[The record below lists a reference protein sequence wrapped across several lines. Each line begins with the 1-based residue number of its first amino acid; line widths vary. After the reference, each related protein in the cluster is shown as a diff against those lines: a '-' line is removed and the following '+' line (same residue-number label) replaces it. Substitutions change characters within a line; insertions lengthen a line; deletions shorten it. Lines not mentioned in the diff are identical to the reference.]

1 MRNVTDDGHAP
12 VLLAESIAAL
22 ALRGDGIYVD
32 ATFGRGG
39 HSRAILAGL
48 GPRARLVGV
57 DRDAAAE
64 RAAAALDDRRFT
76 FRRGWFS
83 ELPDVLA
90 SIGIDRVDGVLL
102 DLGVSSPQLDDASR
116 GFSYRLEGPLD
127 MRMDTSRGETA
138 AQFIARASV
147 GELTEV
153 IRDYGE
159 ERFAQSVA
167 RAIAKARERGP
178 VVSTRELARIVT
190 QALGARTRG
199 DWSQDPAARTFQA
212 LRIAVN
218 RELHEVS
225 VALPRITGLLAPGGR
240 VAVISFHSLEDRIV
254 KRFFAFASKPYGG
267 DPRLLRMPIAE
278 AALPPSPLAIVGRAV
293 KPRDDE
299 VVRNPRARSAVLRIA
314 SRTAAPLPADWPRG
328 YEADAERRA

>member
-12 VLLAESIAAL
+12 VLLAESVAGL
-22 ALRGDGIYVD
+22 ALRDDGIYVD

-116 GFSYRLEGPLD
+116 GFSYRLDGPLD

-138 AQFIARASV
+138 GEFIARATI

-178 VVSTRELARIVT
+178 VVSTRALAAIVA
-190 QALGARTRG
+190 QAIGTRTRG
-199 DWSQDPAARTFQA
+199 DWRQDPAARTFQA

-218 RELHEVS
+218 RELDEVTL
-225 VALPRITGLLAPGGR
+225 ALPRITGLLAPGGR
-240 VAVISFHSLEDRIV
+240 IAAMSFHSLEDRIV
-254 KRFFAFASKPYGG
+254 KRFFAFASKPFGG
-267 DPRLLRMPIAE
+267 DARLARIAI
-278 AALPPSPLAIVGRAV
+278 AAARLPSPPLAQVGRAV
-293 KPRDDE
+293 KAGDAE
-299 VVRNPRARSAVLRIA
+299 IARNPRARSAVLRIA
-314 SRTAAPLPADWPRG
+314 ERTAAPLPADWLRG
-328 YEADAERRA
+328 FAP